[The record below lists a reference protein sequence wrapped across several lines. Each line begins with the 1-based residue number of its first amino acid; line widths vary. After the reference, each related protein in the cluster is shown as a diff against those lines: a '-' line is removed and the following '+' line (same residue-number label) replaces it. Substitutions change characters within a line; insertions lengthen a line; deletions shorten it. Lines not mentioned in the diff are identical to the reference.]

1 MRYLLLAGATL
12 IVGYI
17 AGVLFGYRS
26 AVVDYV
32 ENDAQTIRTMADS
45 MYDTKEK
52 ESLPEVVQEAMEE
65 AEGTRRADAGG
76 SDDSND
82 GPKGFQ

>member
-32 ENDAQTIRTMADS
+32 ENDAETIRTMADS

-52 ESLPEVVQEAMEE
+52 ESLPDVVKEAMEE
-65 AEGTRRADAGG
+65 AEGTRAASG
-76 SDDSND
+76 SEDTDD

>member
-1 MRYLLLAGATL
+1 MRYLLLAGATF

-32 ENDAQTIRTMADS
+32 ENDAATIRTMADS
-45 MYDTKEK
+45 MYDNQEV
-52 ESLPEVVQEAMEE
+52 ESLPEDVQDVIAEANN
-65 AEGTRRADAGG
+65 TRRANGDEGN
-76 SDDSND
+76 DS
-82 GPKGFQ
+82 KGFQ

>member
-1 MRYLLLAGATL
+1 MRYLLLAGVTF

-32 ENDAQTIRTMADS
+32 ENDAETIRTMADS

-52 ESLPEVVQEAMEE
+52 ESLPEAVREATEE
-65 AEGTRRADAGG
+65 TEVEHRADGNN
-76 SDDSND
+76 DDSND
-82 GPKGFQ
+82 GTKGFQ

>member
-65 AEGTRRADAGG
+65 AEGTRRADSG
-76 SDDSND
+76 SEDTDD

>member
-1 MRYLLLAGATL
+1 MRYLLLAGATF

-32 ENDAQTIRTMADS
+32 ENDAATIRTMADS
-45 MYDTKEK
+45 MYDNQEV
-52 ESLPEVVQEAMEE
+52 ESLPEDVQDVIAEANN
-65 AEGTRRADAGG
+65 TRRADGDEG
-76 SDDSND
+76 ND
-82 GPKGFQ
+82 AKGFQ

>member
-1 MRYLLLAGATL
+1 MRYLLLAGATF

-32 ENDAQTIRTMADS
+32 ENDAETIRTMADS
-45 MYDTKEK
+45 MYDSAEK
-52 ESLPEVVQEAMEE
+52 ESLPEAVKEAMKD
-65 AEGTRRADAGG
+65 AEGTRRASGG
-76 SDDSND
+76 DDENYGS
-82 GPKGFQ
+82 KGFQ

>member
-1 MRYLLLAGATL
+1 MRYLLLAGATF

-32 ENDAQTIRTMADS
+32 ENDAATIRTMADS

-52 ESLPEVVQEAMEE
+52 ESLPEAVQEVVEG
-65 AEGTRRADAGG
+65 AEGASADDG